1 MPDAEDAPA
10 TLASSASTLE
20 PPTLTLGP
28 EFTIAQ
34 AAAQRQRLLDA
45 VQSMGAGPLRLDL
58 SGVSDFDSAGVQ
70 LLLST
75 QRSVQEM
82 NAEVLIVQASDVV
95 LEVLRCYGLEPTLG
109 AAGPTPLA
117 QVAATR

>member
-45 VQSMGAGPLRLDL
+45 VQSMEAGPLRLDL

-70 LLLST
+70 LLLSLL
-75 QRSVQEM
+75 RS
-82 NAEVLIVQASDVV
+82 AAQARATLRIETPSPV
-95 LEVLRCYGLEPTLG
+95 LERACRTLG
-109 AAGPTPLA
+109 
-117 QVAATR
+117 VASLLLDSPAHESRA